1 MKNNFRDKFTLPKT
15 LKINWFPGHM
25 AKTYKLLPEQIK
37 KVDIFLEIRDSR
49 IPFTS
54 GNTELDFILTPNVK
68 RFVLFNK
75 FDLCDQVKSQ
85 LT

>member
-1 MKNNFRDKFTLPKT
+1 
-15 LKINWFPGHM
+15 M

-75 FDLCDQVKSQ
+75 FDLCDQVKS
-85 LT
+85 LVK